1 MEHENGRPHAQ
12 MQRRP
17 VRRMSPAMR
26 KRRRRVIF
34 LRRLIVALA
43 AAAVLIALVG
53 GGVALAKHFAGGTGN
68 QDPEQGG
75 SSNAAGD
82 SLPVGGGSQSS
93 DSAAAGDTSAAETE
107 PEEEKHVLEEI
118 DGITYVDGVMIANK
132 TYSLPADYAPQVQPE
147 AQSAV
152 DAMIA
157 AAADDGVTLYVISGY
172 RSYEYQAGLYERYV
186 ARSGAEAADTFSAR
200 PGHSEHQTGY
210 AFDLNSLDTSF
221 AETKEGKWLAAHCAE
236 YGFIIRYP
244 ADKVDI
250 TGYIY
255 EPWHVRWL
263 GEELAK
269 KVTDSGLCLEEYFGI
284 TSVYAEDAAQ

>member
-1 MEHENGRPHAQ
+1 MNMENENGRPRAQ

-17 VRRMSPAMR
+17 VRRMSPAMQ

-34 LRRLIVALA
+34 LHRLIVALA
-43 AAAVLIALVG
+43 AAAVLIALIG
-53 GGVALAKHFAGGTGN
+53 GGVALAKHFAGTSG
-68 QDPEQGG
+68 DPEQGG
-75 SSNAAGD
+75 SSNAAE
-82 SLPVGGGSQSS
+82 GSQSS
-93 DSAAAGDTSAAETE
+93 DSAAAENTSAAETE

-132 TYSLPADYAPQVQPE
+132 TYALPADYAPQVQPE

-221 AETKEGKWLAAHCAE
+221 ADTKEGKWLAAHCAE

>member
-1 MEHENGRPHAQ
+1 MIKMNMENENGRPRAQ

-17 VRRMSPAMR
+17 VRRMSPAMQ

-34 LRRLIVALA
+34 LHRLIVALA
-43 AAAVLIALVG
+43 AAAVLIALIG
-53 GGVALAKHFAGGTGN
+53 GGVALAKHFAGASG
-68 QDPEQGG
+68 DPEQGG
-75 SSNAAGD
+75 SSNAAE
-82 SLPVGGGSQSS
+82 GSQSS
-93 DSAAAGDTSAAETE
+93 DSAAAENTSAAETE

-132 TYSLPADYAPQVQPE
+132 TYALPADYAPQVQPE

-221 AETKEGKWLAAHCAE
+221 ADTKEGKWLAAHCAE